1 MAAATQWIKASGPLD
16 ARLLVVGDFC
26 RWADMAKQQVFS
38 GPEGFY
44 LNQALLQEA
53 GIPRSLVR
61 VTNVVNT
68 RPAGDVWYNHTA
80 ADKARGLE
88 EFSAELGAFRGELV
102 LALGEH
108 ALQSCVRGDP
118 DFKPPRKATITETRG
133 YIFQGIH
140 GGPVLAAGHPAAM
153 LYGGWLPGYYL
164 FRKDVG
170 KAGRYLKG
178 ERPATDR
185 QQVFATDIAVVRHH
199 VQAALAD
206 GTIAVDIEED
216 RCLAFSYD
224 PKLGVAVP
232 SYTAEPMRSAVA
244 ELLAGAE
251 RCIFQNGQYDCTRLE
266 SWGFP
271 SPRYTDDIMLL
282 WHAIEPVIAGKKEGG
297 TSRTEKSLRFLV
309 SLLTWEPFYKSY
321 DFQSQ
326 EEEWTLNAIDARVT
340 LEIWEKLMGML
351 GD

>member
-1 MAAATQWIKASGPLD
+1 MTTQWIKPSGPAD
-16 ARLLVVGDFC
+16 AKLLVVGRDCGWNEIQQQRGFC
-26 RWADMAKQQVFS
+26 GAS
-38 GPEGFY
+38 GFY
-44 LNQALLQEA
+44 LNQALQEEA
-53 GIPRSLVR
+53 GFPRALVR
-61 VTNVVNT
+61 VSNVVNT
-68 RPAGDVWYNHTA
+68 RPPADEWYAHSA
-80 ADKARGLE
+80 ADKARGME
-88 EFSAELGAFRGELV
+88 ELRQELAAFRGDLV
-102 LALGEH
+102 LALGEQ
-108 ALQSCVRGDP
+108 ALQACTKGDP
-118 DFKPPRKATITETRG
+118 DFKPAKKATITETRG
-133 YIFQGIH
+133 YLFQGIH

-153 LYGGWLPGYYL
+153 LHGGWLPGYYL

-170 KAGRYLKG
+170 KAGRYLRG

-185 QQVFATDIAVVRHH
+185 QQVFATDITVVRQH
-199 VQAALAD
+199 VAAALAA

-216 RCLAFSYD
+216 RCLAFAYL
-224 PKLGVAVP
+224 PNLGIAVP
-232 SYTAEPMRSAVA
+232 NYTAEPYRSAVA
-244 ELLAGAE
+244 ELLAGAA

-271 SPRYTDDIMLL
+271 PPRYTDDIMLL

-340 LEIWEKLMGML
+340 LEIWEKLVGML